1 MNLKAVLTGIALLSS
16 VAFGASGQAAF
27 GASGQAALGSRVEIV
42 ADPRAE
48 SRVVSSVQSTIP
60 LPNPLTLLERYE
72 PNQPT
77 PQSKAQAGQTWTVL
91 VYLHA
96 DHNLWSNALFDLLEM
111 QQIGSS
117 AGVRFV
123 VQIDAPPPGSE
134 AAKGFDSF
142 NGGVRALVTRNQTSG
157 YSKATLN
164 ASVGKL
170 QLLERLGEQ
179 NSDDPRVLAEFINW
193 GVSRF
198 PAQRYGL
205 VMWDHGGAW
214 QGGFGGDSSNGD
226 EGMATWEV
234 RQGIQAGLA
243 QSGLT
248 RFDFFGMDTCLMGGV
263 ELLYEY
269 GDLTQL
275 YIGNPEIDYG
285 DGWDYAAVFNLL
297 TRNPNISNREFARS
311 ESGFFDAHHQESP
324 SDIGYRAHAGYDT
337 GQLENLRGAINA
349 FVTAATQS
357 SDRAALLSARSS
369 VVEYLFSASKPNA
382 PRPYVDIG
390 HYAQLV
396 ARLTKDSRLASA
408 GNALSA
414 AVAQT
419 VIAKSL
425 GSNLKAAFGLGIW
438 LPNNPAAKPSAGE
451 LGAYATRLR
460 MASLLNWKTFI
471 DLWFGNIAPTVTQNN
486 QGVQVRVTRKVN
498 LREPTVRDPA
508 VIGFEVTGNVN
519 LVYGELGEA
528 VGRNGFNSYG
538 HLYLQ
543 PGSAGQY
550 EYPWDGQWF
559 DVIGA
564 ENSSDFFT
572 GFYQRG
578 GDNAIY
584 ATAEYTPPGRTQS
597 YSVIVVGNL
606 STARLTNVL
615 DNSSI
620 APRDITLRAGGTLRF
635 QFLQRDLLTDD
646 TLLVPTGRSVKI
658 PEAGLESMRLER
670 KRMPLGDYQLIF
682 GARDAAGNLRS
693 GNAPVQIR

>member
-1 MNLKAVLTGIALLSS
+1 MNLKAVLTGIALLW
-16 VAFGASGQAAF
+16 SG
-27 GASGQAALGSRVEIV
+27 AAL
-42 ADPRAE
+42 AAP
-48 SRVVSSVQSTIP
+48 QTIP
-60 LPNPLTLLERYE
+60 LPNPLALLERFE

-96 DHNLWSNALFDLLEM
+96 DHNLWTNALYDLLEM

-117 AGVRFV
+117 EGVRFV

-134 AAKGFDSF
+134 DANGFDSF

-157 YSKATLN
+157 YAKATMN

-170 QLLERLGEQ
+170 QLLERLPEQ

-193 GVSRF
+193 GVKRF

-205 VMWDHGGAW
+205 VMWDHGGQW

-234 RQGIQAGLA
+234 RLGIQAGLA
-243 QSGLT
+243 QSGLS

-263 ELLYEY
+263 EMLYEY
-269 GDLTQL
+269 GDLTQV
-275 YIGNPEIDYG
+275 YIANPEIDFG
-285 DGWDYAAVFNLL
+285 DGWDYAATFNLL
-297 TRNPNISNREFARS
+297 RGNPSISNRDFARM
-311 ESGFFDAHHQESP
+311 ESGFFDAQHQQSP

-337 GQLENLRGAINA
+337 SQLDALRGAINA
-349 FVTAATQS
+349 FVQASTQS
-357 SDRAALLSARSS
+357 SDRDALLSARSQ
-369 VVEYLFSASKPNA
+369 VIEYRFRPQSPNS
-382 PRPYVDIG
+382 PRPYVDLG
-390 HYAQLV
+390 QYGQLV
-396 ARLTKDSRLASA
+396 AQLTKDVRLAAA
-408 GNALSA
+408 GKALSA

-425 GSNLKAAFGLGIW
+425 GNNVKAASSLGIW

-460 MASLLNWKTFI
+460 MASTVNWKTFI
-471 DLWFGNIAPTVTQNN
+471 DLWFGNIAPTVVQSN

-564 ENSSDFFT
+564 NNSSDFFT

-635 QFLQRDLLTDD
+635 QFLQRDLLTED
-646 TLLVPTGRSVKI
+646 TVLAPTGRSVTI

-670 KRMPLGDYQLIF
+670 KRMPLGEYYLIF
-682 GARDAAGNLRS
+682 GARDAAGNIRS

>member
-1 MNLKAVLTGIALLSS
+1 MKFSAWLVGLLL
-16 VAFGASGQAAF
+16 VSGV
-27 GASGQAALGSRVEIV
+27 ALGARVET
-42 ADPRAE
+42 APG
-48 SRVVSSVQSTIP
+48 SSVQASAGERLEAAPVTIP
-60 LPNPLTLLERYE
+60 LPNPLALLERFK
-72 PNQPT
+72 PNQLT
-77 PQSKAQAGQTWTVL
+77 IQAKAQAGQTWTVL
-91 VYLHA
+91 IYLHA
-96 DHNLWSNALFDLLEM
+96 DHNLWTSALRDLMEM

-117 AGVRFV
+117 EGLRIV
-123 VQIDAPPPGSE
+123 VQIDSPRAGSE
-134 AAKGFDSF
+134 DANGLDTI
-142 NGGVRALVTRNQTSG
+142 NGGLRALVTRNPSNTETR
-157 YSKATLN
+157 ATFN
-164 ASVGKL
+164 ASLSKL
-170 QLLERLGEQ
+170 QVLERLPEQ

-193 GVSRF
+193 GVKRF

-205 VMWDHGGAW
+205 VMWDHGGQW

-234 RQGIQAGLA
+234 RLGIQAGLA
-243 QSGLT
+243 QSGLA
-248 RFDFFGMDTCLMGGV
+248 RFDFFGMDTCLMGGA

-269 GDLTQL
+269 GDLTQV
-275 YIGNPEIDYG
+275 YIANPEIDFG
-285 DGWDYAAVFNLL
+285 DGWEYADVFNLL
-297 TRNPNISNREFARS
+297 TNNPNISNREFARL
-311 ESGFFDAHHQESP
+311 ETGFFNAHHQESS
-324 SDIGYRAHAGYDT
+324 SDVGYRAHAGYDMA
-337 GQLENLRGAINA
+337 QLDNLRGAINA
-349 FVTAATQS
+349 FVQAATQS
-357 SDRAALLSARSS
+357 SDRDALLSARSK
-369 VVEYLFSASKPNA
+369 VVEYRFRPDSPNS
-382 PRPYVDIG
+382 PRPYVDLG
-390 HYAQLV
+390 QYGLLVAQLS
-396 ARLTKDSRLASA
+396 RDSRLAAA

-414 AVAQT
+414 AVAQI

-425 GSNLKAAFGLGIW
+425 GNNVKAAYSLGIW
-438 LPNNPAAKPSAGE
+438 LPNNPNAKPSAGE

-460 MASLLNWKTFI
+460 MASLVNWKTFI

-564 ENSSDFFT
+564 SNSSDFFT

-597 YSVIVVGNL
+597 YSVIVVGDL
-606 STARLTNVL
+606 STGRLSNVL

-620 APRDITLRAGGTLRF
+620 APRDITVRSGGTLRF

-646 TLLVPTGRSVKI
+646 TTLAPTGRSVTI

-670 KRMPLGDYQLIF
+670 KRMPLGEYQLIF
-682 GARDAAGNLRS
+682 GARDAAGNVRS

>member
-1 MNLKAVLTGIALLSS
+1 MNFKAVLVGFALLSS
-16 VAFGASGQAAF
+16 IAVGAGMVTTAGSSAA
-27 GASGQAALGSRVEIV
+27 IM
-42 ADPRAE
+42 
-48 SRVVSSVQSTIP
+48 SVGRDQRFTLP
-60 LPNPLTLLERYE
+60 LPNPLALLERFE

-77 PQSKAQAGQTWTVL
+77 PQARAQAGQTWTVL

-96 DHNLWSNALFDLLEM
+96 DHNLWTSALRDLLEM

-117 AGVRFV
+117 ENVRFI
-123 VQIDAPPPGSE
+123 VQIDSPRAGSE
-134 AAKGFDSF
+134 DANGLDTL
-142 NGGVRALVTRNQTSG
+142 NGGVRALVTRNPSSSETR
-157 YSKATLN
+157 ATFN
-164 ASVGKL
+164 ASLGKL
-170 QLLERLGEQ
+170 QVLERLGEQ

-193 GVSRF
+193 GVKRF

-214 QGGFGGDSSNGD
+214 QGGFGGDASNGE

-234 RQGIQAGLA
+234 RLGIQAGLA
-243 QSGLT
+243 QSGLA
-248 RFDFFGMDTCLMGGV
+248 RFDFFGMDTCLMGGA

-269 GDLTQL
+269 GDLTQV
-275 YIGNPEIDYG
+275 YIANPEIDYG
-285 DGWDYAAVFNLL
+285 DGWDYTAVFNLL
-297 TRNPNISNREFARS
+297 RNNPNISNRDFARL
-311 ESGFFDAHHQESP
+311 ESGFFDAHHQQDS
-324 SDIGYRAHAGYDT
+324 SDLEYRAHAAYDT
-337 GQLENLRGAINA
+337 SQLETLRGAINA
-349 FVTAATQS
+349 FVGAATQS
-357 SDRAALLSARSS
+357 SDRNALLSARSK
-369 VVEYLFSASKPNA
+369 VVEYLFSPARPNA

-390 HYAQLV
+390 QYAQLV
-396 ARLTKDSRLASA
+396 AQLTKDSRLAAA

-425 GSNLKAAFGLGIW
+425 GSNLKAASGIGIW

-460 MASLLNWKTFI
+460 MASTVNWKTFI
-471 DLWFGNIAPTVTQNN
+471 DLWFGTIAPSVQNTN

-498 LREPTVRDPA
+498 LREPSVRDPA

-564 ENSSDFFT
+564 SASSDFFT

-584 ATAEYTPPGRTQS
+584 ATAEYTPPGKTQS

-620 APRDITLRAGGTLRF
+620 APRDITLRSGGTLRF

-646 TLLVPTGRSVKI
+646 TVLVPTGRSVTI

-670 KRMPLGDYQLIF
+670 KRMPLGEYQLIF
-682 GARDAAGNLRS
+682 GARDAAGNIRS

>member
-1 MNLKAVLTGIALLSS
+1 MALLSS
-16 VAFGASGQAAF
+16 AAVGAATGLNVVTAPVWSSPVA
-27 GASGQAALGSRVEIV
+27 
-42 ADPRAE
+42 
-48 SRVVSSVQSTIP
+48 RVVIP
-60 LPNPLTLLERYE
+60 LPNPLALLGPYE
-72 PNQPT
+72 PNQST
-77 PQSKAQAGQTWTVL
+77 PQANAQAGQPWTVL

-96 DHNLWSNALFDLLEM
+96 DHNLWTNALYDLLEM
-111 QQIGSS
+111 QQVGSS
-117 AGVRFV
+117 ESVRIV
-123 VQIDAPPPGSE
+123 VQIDSPRAGSE
-134 AAKGFDSF
+134 DANGLDTL

-157 YSKATLN
+157 YARATMN
-164 ASVGKL
+164 ASLGKL
-170 QLLERLGEQ
+170 QVLERLPEQ

-193 GVSRF
+193 GVKRF

-205 VMWDHGGAW
+205 ILWDHGGAW
-214 QGGFGGDSSNGD
+214 QGGFGGDDSNG
-226 EGMATWEV
+226 GKAMATWEV
-234 RQGIQAGLA
+234 RLGIQAGLA
-243 QSGLT
+243 QSGLS

-269 GDLTQL
+269 GDLTQV
-275 YIGNPEIDYG
+275 YIGNPELDYG
-285 DGWDYAAVFNLL
+285 DGWDYSAVFNLL
-297 TRNPNISNREFARS
+297 RSNPNISNPEFARS
-311 ESGFFDAHHQESP
+311 EAGFFDAHHQESP

-337 GQLENLRGAINA
+337 SQLETLRGAINA
-349 FVTAATQS
+349 FVGAATQS
-357 SDRAALLSARSS
+357 SDRNALLSARSK
-369 VVEYLFSASKPNA
+369 VTEYLFSASRPNA

-396 ARLTKDSRLASA
+396 AQLTTDSRLKAA
-408 GNALSA
+408 GNAVAA

-425 GSNLKAAFGLGIW
+425 GNNLKAAFGLGIW
-438 LPNNPAAKPSAGE
+438 LPNNPAVKPSAGE

-460 MASLLNWKTFI
+460 MASLVNWKTFI
-471 DLWFGNIAPTVTQNN
+471 NLWFGNIAPSVQNSN
-486 QGVQVRVTRKVN
+486 QGVQVRVTRRVN

-543 PGSAGQY
+543 PGGAGQY

-564 ENSSDFFT
+564 GSSSDFFT

-578 GDNAIY
+578 GDSAIY
-584 ATAEYTPPGRTQS
+584 ATAEYTPPGKTQS
-597 YSVIVVGNL
+597 YSVIVVGDL
-606 STARLTNVL
+606 STGRLTNVL

-620 APRDITLRAGGTLRF
+620 APRDITLRVGGTLRF
-635 QFLQRDLLTDD
+635 QFLQRDLLTED
-646 TLLVPTGRSVKI
+646 TVLSPTGRSVTI

-670 KRMPLGDYQLIF
+670 KRMPLGEYQLIF

-693 GNAPVQIR
+693 GSAPVQIR